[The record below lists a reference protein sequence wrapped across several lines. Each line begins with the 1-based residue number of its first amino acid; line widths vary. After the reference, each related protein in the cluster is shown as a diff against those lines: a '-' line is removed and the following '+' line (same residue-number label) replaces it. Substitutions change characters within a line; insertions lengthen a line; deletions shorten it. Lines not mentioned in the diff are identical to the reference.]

1 MALDGQALSPKQ
13 FKLGFSSEGKI
24 GAGKATTLTATDI
37 AFATTT
43 TITHVAATF
52 LTKNY
57 GVDMF
62 ITVSGATN
70 AANNGTFRI
79 TAVVAGTI
87 TCGDA
92 TFTVESVGQTITIQ
106 PAYQLINIDSI
117 EMPSFNPTQ
126 VFDVRSSD
134 ARVAKVSDA
143 YTSQKAV
150 QHEVS
155 FSGTADSTV
164 LPLLLEHMFVVDKE
178 QLSSDPVVNTYDL
191 ISSYTPDELEH
202 NATSDIEKTLSVAI
216 YSPEEGNDHSIIME
230 GATLTSLT
238 INGDMGTENGRM
250 KVSGTFKSG
259 YKPSVGSARPAEKAY
274 GTTYYYLTTMNT
286 KKTVANKADSV
297 LQSLSIN
304 MENPSEYLGYQGSD
318 ADPQAIAR
326 SIPEF
331 GVTIDATVKYDD
343 NTADMH
349 DSLLQGTTVATELSN
364 NATFTDA
371 TTFGVQASNCKI
383 TSVAFNEAAAMM
395 LDVSMKV
402 LAPSSGD
409 MIRIIA

>member
-24 GAGKATTLTATDI
+24 GAGKAT
-37 AFATTT
+37 
-43 TITHVAATF
+43 ITAATISFSGADISDSGNGF
-52 LTKNY
+52 LNANF

-62 ITVSGATN
+62 INVSGTDN
-70 AANNGTFRI
+70 SGQNDGTYKI
-79 TAVVAGTI
+79 TAAADGSL
-87 TCGDA
+87 TCIDVSTGSA
-92 TFTVESVGQTITIQ
+92 ASFTTETVGQTITIST
-106 PAYQLINIDSI
+106 AYQLINIDSI

-134 ARVAKVSDA
+134 ARVAKLSDA

-164 LPLLLEHMFVVDKE
+164 LPLLLQHMFAVDVE
-178 QLSSDPVVNTYDL
+178 SDKLYDL
-191 ISSYTPDELEH
+191 IGSYTPDELEH
-202 NATSDIEKTLSVAI
+202 NATSDIHKTLSIAI
-216 YSPEEGNDHSIIME
+216 YSPEADNDHTIIME
-230 GATLTSLT
+230 GATMTALT
-238 INGDMGTENGRM
+238 ISGDMGTENGRM

-259 YKPSVGSARPAEKAY
+259 YKPSVGNTRPSEKAF
-274 GTTYYYLTTMNT
+274 GTTYYYLTTLNT

-326 SIPEF
+326 SIPEL
-331 GVTIDATVKYDD
+331 GVTIDSTVKYDN

-349 DSLLQGTTVATELSN
+349 DSFLQGTTVATELSN
-364 NATFTDA
+364 HATFASA

>member
-13 FKLGFSSEGKI
+13 FKLGFSSEGLI
-24 GAGKATTLTATDI
+24 GAGKATMTASDLTFADGGATIVD
-37 AFATTT
+37 ASSA
-43 TITHVAATF
+43 F
-52 LTKNY
+52 LTSGF
-57 GVDMF
+57 GVDMY
-62 ITVSGATN
+62 ITVSGSGS
-70 AANNGTFRI
+70 NNGTYLVT
-79 TAVVAGTI
+79 TAAAGTL
-87 TCGDA
+87 TCAGE
-92 TFTVESVGQTITIQ
+92 TFTSEVNTADVTIATC
-106 PAYQLINIDSI
+106 YQLINIDSI

-155 FSGTADSTV
+155 FSGTADSIV
-164 LPLLLEHMFVVDKE
+164 VPMLLQHMFAVDVESAK
-178 QLSSDPVVNTYDL
+178 LYDL
-191 ISSYTPDELEH
+191 ISSYTPNELEH
-202 NATSDIEKTLSVAI
+202 NATSDIHKTLSVAI
-216 YSPEEGNDHSIIME
+216 FSPEAGNDHSMVMA
-230 GATLTSLT
+230 GVTLTSLT
-238 INGDMGTENGRM
+238 VNGDMGTENGRV
-250 KVSGTFKSG
+250 KISGTFKSG
-259 YKPSVGSARPAEKAY
+259 YKPSVGQARPSTRDY

-297 LQSLSIN
+297 LQSLSVN

-326 SIPEF
+326 SIPEL

-343 NTADMH
+343 NTANMH
-349 DSLLQGTTVATELSN
+349 DALLQGTTVATELSN
-364 NATFTDA
+364 NATFASA

>member
-13 FKLGFSSEGKI
+13 FKLGFSSEGLI
-24 GAGKATTLTATDI
+24 GAGKATMTENDLTFADGGATIVD
-37 AFATTT
+37 ASSA
-43 TITHVAATF
+43 F
-52 LTKNY
+52 LTSGF
-57 GVDMF
+57 GVDMY
-62 ITVSGATN
+62 ITVSGSNDNDGTYLVTT
-70 AANNGTFRI
+70 AA
-79 TAVVAGTI
+79 AGTL
-87 TCGDA
+87 TCAGE
-92 TFTVESVGQTITIQ
+92 TFTSEVNTTGVTIATC
-106 PAYQLINIDSI
+106 YQLINIDSI

-155 FSGTADSTV
+155 FSGTADSIV
-164 LPLLLEHMFVVDKE
+164 VPMLLQHMFAVDVESAK
-178 QLSSDPVVNTYDL
+178 LYDL
-191 ISSYTPDELEH
+191 ISSYTPNELEH
-202 NATSDIEKTLSVAI
+202 NATSDIHKTLSVAI
-216 YSPEEGNDHSIIME
+216 FSPEAGNDHSIVMA
-230 GATLTSLT
+230 GVTLTSLT
-238 INGDMGTENGRM
+238 VNGDMGTENGRV
-250 KVSGTFKSG
+250 KISGTFKSG
-259 YKPSVGSARPAEKAY
+259 YKPSVGQARPSTRDY

-297 LQSLSIN
+297 LQSLSVN

-326 SIPEF
+326 SIPEL

-343 NTADMH
+343 NTANMH
-349 DSLLQGTTVATELSN
+349 DALLQGTTVATELSN
-364 NATFTDA
+364 NATFASA

>member
-24 GAGKATTLTATDI
+24 GAGKATMTADDLTFADGGATIVDGS
-37 AFATTT
+37 AN
-43 TITHVAATF
+43 F
-52 LTKNY
+52 LTSGF
-57 GVDMF
+57 GVDMY
-62 ITVSGATN
+62 ITVSGSNSNDGTYLVTT
-70 AANNGTFRI
+70 AA
-79 TAVVAGTI
+79 AGTL
-87 TCGDA
+87 TCAGE
-92 TFTVESVGQTITIQ
+92 TFTSEVNTSNVTIATC
-106 PAYQLINIDSI
+106 YQLINIDSI

-134 ARVAKVSDA
+134 ARVAKLSDA

-164 LPLLLEHMFVVDKE
+164 LPLLLEHMFAVDKE
-178 QLSSDPVVNTYDL
+178 QLSSNPLVNAYDL
-191 ISSYTPDELEH
+191 ISSYTPNELEH
-202 NATSDIEKTLSVAI
+202 NATSDIHKTLSVAI
-216 YSPEEGNDHSIIME
+216 FSPEAGNDHSIVMA
-230 GATLTSLT
+230 GVTLTSLT
-238 INGDMGTENGRM
+238 INGDMGTENGRV
-250 KVSGTFKSG
+250 KISGTFKSG
-259 YKPSVGSARPAEKAY
+259 YKPSVGQARPSTRDY

-326 SIPEF
+326 SIPEL

-364 NATFTDA
+364 NATFTSA

-409 MIRIIA
+409 MIRIIT

>member
-13 FKLGFSSEGKI
+13 FKLGFSSEGLI
-24 GAGKATTLTATDI
+24 GAGKATMTASDLTFADGGATIVD
-37 AFATTT
+37 ASSA
-43 TITHVAATF
+43 F
-52 LTKNY
+52 LTSGF
-57 GVDMF
+57 GVDMY
-62 ITVSGATN
+62 ITVSGSN
-70 AANNGTFRI
+70 NNNGTYLVT
-79 TAVVAGTI
+79 TAAAGTL
-87 TCGDA
+87 TCAGE
-92 TFTVESVGQTITIQ
+92 TFTSEVNTADVTIATC
-106 PAYQLINIDSI
+106 YQLINIDSI

-155 FSGTADSTV
+155 FSGTADSV
-164 LPLLLEHMFVVDKE
+164 VVPMLLQHMFAVDVE
-178 QLSSDPVVNTYDL
+178 NTKLYDL
-191 ISSYTPDELEH
+191 ISSYTPNELEH
-202 NATSDIEKTLSVAI
+202 NATSDIHKTLSVAI
-216 YSPEEGNDHSIIME
+216 FSPEAGNDHSIVMA
-230 GATLTSLT
+230 GVTLTSLT
-238 INGDMGTENGRM
+238 VNGDMGTENGRV
-250 KVSGTFKSG
+250 KISGTFKSG
-259 YKPSVGSARPAEKAY
+259 YKPSVGQARPSTRDY

-326 SIPEF
+326 SIPEL

-343 NTADMH
+343 NTANMH

-364 NATFTDA
+364 NATFASA

>member
-24 GAGKATTLTATDI
+24 GAGKATTITATDI
-37 AFATTT
+37 AFPTTT
-43 TITHVAATF
+43 TITQTAGTF
-52 LTKNY
+52 LTTNY

-92 TFTVESVGQTITIQ
+92 TFTVESASATITIQ

-164 LPLLLEHMFVVDKE
+164 LPLLLQHMFAVDVE
-178 QLSSDPVVNTYDL
+178 SDKLYDL
-191 ISSYTPDELEH
+191 IGSYTPDELEH
-202 NATSDIEKTLSVAI
+202 NATSDIHKTLSIAI
-216 YSPEEGNDHSIIME
+216 YSPEAGNNHSIIME

-297 LQSLSIN
+297 LQSLAIN

-364 NATFTDA
+364 NATFTSA